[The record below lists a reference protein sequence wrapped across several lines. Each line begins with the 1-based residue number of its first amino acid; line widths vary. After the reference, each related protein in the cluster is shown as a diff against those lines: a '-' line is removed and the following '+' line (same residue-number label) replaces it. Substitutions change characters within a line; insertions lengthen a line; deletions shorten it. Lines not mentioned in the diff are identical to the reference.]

1 LTGAC
6 DCLSHAR
13 RKHVPWCPKRVS
25 KLHSREA
32 SGSHKAFCINAI
44 NWIYKCFL
52 KSAADM
58 RSLLITLSLASV
70 LAPVRGTTLERLP
83 LDVMTEKSTAIV
95 RARVVGSSGVLRG
108 ADVYT
113 VYQIQIVESW
123 KSSSGKS
130 SPVQVA
136 VPGGVAGGLRQMVA
150 GAPSL
155 YAGEEYVMFL
165 WTGRSG
171 LTQLIGLSQGLF
183 KVQRSGA
190 GDAAA
195 MRPAAGELMLD
206 ASGHA
211 VKDEAVSMKLSDL
224 KAQVNRAL
232 SGEK

>member
-1 LTGAC
+1 
-6 DCLSHAR
+6 
-13 RKHVPWCPKRVS
+13 
-25 KLHSREA
+25 
-32 SGSHKAFCINAI
+32 
-44 NWIYKCFL
+44 
-52 KSAADM
+52 M

-83 LDVMTEKSTAIV
+83 LGEMTQKSTAIV
-95 RARVVGSSGVLRG
+95 RAKVVGSSGVLRG

-123 KSSSGKS
+123 KGAGNSN
-130 SPVQVA
+130 PVQVA

-155 YAGEEYVMFL
+155 HVGEEYVMFL
-165 WTGRSG
+165 WTSRSG
-171 LTQLIGLSQGLF
+171 LTQLMGLSQGLF
-183 KVQRSGA
+183 NVRQSGE

-195 MRPAAGELMLD
+195 TRPAAGERMLD

-211 VKDEAVSMKLSDL
+211 VKDEALSMKLSDL

-232 SGEK
+232 AGEE

>member
-1 LTGAC
+1 MGG
-6 DCLSHAR
+6 
-13 RKHVPWCPKRVS
+13 VPKN
-25 KLHSREA
+25 L
-32 SGSHKAFCINAI
+32 KAFCINAI

-52 KSAADM
+52 ESAADM
-58 RSLLITLSLASV
+58 RSLLITLSLASA

-83 LDVMTEKSTAIV
+83 LREMTQKSTAIV
-95 RARVVGSSGVLRG
+95 RAKVVGSSGVLRG

-113 VYQIQIVESW
+113 VYQIEIVESW
-123 KSSSGKS
+123 KSSAKS
-130 SPVQVA
+130 DPVQVA

-155 YAGEEYVMFL
+155 HVGEQYVMFL
-165 WTGRSG
+165 WTSRSG
-171 LTQLIGLSQGLF
+171 LTQFMGLSQGLF
-183 KVQRSGA
+183 NLKHSGA
-190 GDAAA
+190 GDAEA
-195 MRPAAGELMLD
+195 MRAAAGELMLD